1 MHPDVC
7 ISSDAELEAFVAP
20 LRPKLALAETE
31 DSWAK
36 IDAAL
41 IQLRMITKSGGT
53 RVPSYVDV
61 IRDVAPCITQSLLSE
76 RTKLSGTASDV
87 LNSMAPRLGE
97 QFAPLLPVFM
107 PPLLQLCSRTNKVAL
122 KRAEKSIHLICRHCQ
137 LVQTVP
143 YLVHALHEK
152 APALRVVALGALV
165 ELIDASGTERLQKRV
180 GDIEQVVRKY
190 ARDANNEVRALCRTL
205 YVQYSTHWP
214 ERQELFAAQ
223 LSPMSQRYLGSQS
236 SARTHIPGST
246 TLRSAGVPGQSRTA
260 SVHAA
265 RSAGRDPYLVV
276 PRSAP
281 KQAVHTVTR
290 VQRVPLQSSSV
301 QSTPSTRSEPDAG
314 VFTSPATSTSSTRS
328 ASPPVASPPVANTLP
343 PPPRRFAAPS
353 EGVAYRLA
361 LAKEQ
366 ARARAENGEPRMRSR
381 ALLPSATCGGAR
393 RVQVAKPDSGPTHGA
408 TAKTAH
414 ADPAI
419 LRTMA
424 PFMHGN
430 RPPASPAAVVE
441 DGSKPCTPAASPER
455 AQFTPKRRPFG
466 VVNDAR
472 TQSPH
477 VNHVVQ

>member
-7 ISSDAELEAFVAP
+7 ISSDAELEAYVAP

-31 DSWAK
+31 NSWAK

-41 IQLRMITKSGGT
+41 VQLRVITKSGGA
-53 RVPSYVDV
+53 RVPSYVDI
-61 IRDVAPCITQSLLSE
+61 IREVAPCITQSLLSE

-97 QFAPLLPVFM
+97 QFASLLPVFM

-143 YLVHALHEK
+143 YLVHALHDK

-165 ELIDASGTERLQKRV
+165 ELVDASGAERLQKRV

-190 ARDANNEVRALCRTL
+190 ARDANSEVRAMCRTL
-205 YVQYSTHWP
+205 YVQFSSHWP
-214 ERQELFAAQ
+214 ERMELFSAQ
-223 LSPMSQRYLGSQS
+223 LSPTSQRYLGNQ
-236 SARTHIPGST
+236 APRRTPT
-246 TLRSAGVPGQSRTA
+246 PEPTRLRSAAGHGPSRTA
-260 SVHAA
+260 SVYPT
-265 RSAGRDPYLVV
+265 RSVTRDPYPVV
-276 PRSAP
+276 SRSAP
-281 KQAVHTVTR
+281 KQTMRTVTR
-290 VQRVPLQSSSV
+290 VQRTPSQPTST
-301 QSTPSTRSEPDAG
+301 QSTPSTRSEPDVD
-314 VFTSPATSTSSTRS
+314 VFTSPSTLASSTRS
-328 ASPPVASPPVANTLP
+328 ASPPVADMLP
-343 PPPRRFAAPS
+343 TPPRRFAAPS

-361 LAKEQ
+361 LAKEH
-366 ARARAENGEPRMRSR
+366 ARARTQNGEPRIRSR

-393 RVQVAKPDSGPTHGA
+393 RVQIAKPEGSATHWAPVRTAPVEPA
-408 TAKTAH
+408 T
-414 ADPAI
+414 
-419 LRTMA
+419 LRTTA
-424 PFMHGN
+424 TFMHGN
-430 RPPASPAAVVE
+430 RPPASPAAGVE
-441 DGSKPCTPAASPER
+441 EGSKPCTPAASPER

-477 VNHVVQ
+477 VNQIVQ